1 MMERAI
7 IGVVIDAAHGGEDA
21 GNMGNG
27 IVEKD
32 LSLQISQYMYRRLQE
47 LGVPVT
53 LVRNS
58 DETISNEERIRRIL
72 APYGEGSN
80 VIVISNHMNA
90 GGADGAEVIYALRN
104 NSTLADQIAQEIE
117 LAGQNVIRN
126 NSTLA
131 DQIAQEIELAGQNV
145 IKVYQRRLPSDT
157 SKDYYFIHRDTGNTQ
172 PIMIEYGYVDSNQD
186 DPEQLKNNY
195 VRYAEAVVKAI
206 TTYIGKSYV
215 PELDEN
221 SYVVKSGDSLWSIA
235 NRYGITV
242 DQLKVA
248 NGLTN
253 NLLQVGQ
260 VLTIPKQSTES
271 PSESNNIYIVKAGD
285 SLWSI
290 ANRYGTTVAILKQ
303 LNGLSSDN
311 LSIGQK
317 LYLPNQGSVE
327 KPDNVTYVVKSGD
340 SLYTIARKYNTTV
353 NDLMTLNNLKTSL
366 LSIGQILKIPNSSVG
381 TVYVVKSGDSLWSIA
396 NRYGT
401 TVDAIKQKNGLTS
414 NNLSIGQV
422 LYI

>member
-7 IGVVIDAAHGGEDA
+7 TGVVIDAAHGGEDA
-21 GNMGNG
+21 GNTGNG

-32 LSLQISQYMYRRLQE
+32 LALQISQYMYRRLQE

-80 VIVISNHMNA
+80 VIVISNHVNA

-104 NSTLADQIAQEIE
+104 NSTLA
-117 LAGQNVIRN
+117 N
-126 NSTLA
+126 
-131 DQIAQEIELAGQNV
+131 QIAQEIELAGQNV

-206 TTYIGKSYV
+206 ATYIGKSYV

-290 ANRYGTTVAILKQ
+290 ANRYETTVAILKQ

-327 KPDNVTYVVKSGD
+327 KPDNVSYVVKSGD

-401 TVDAIKQKNGLTS
+401 TVDAIKQKMA
-414 NNLSIGQV
+414 
-422 LYI
+422 

>member
-1 MMERAI
+1 MRERAI
-7 IGVVIDAAHGGEDA
+7 TGVVIDAAHGGEDA

-47 LGVPVT
+47 LGIPVT

-58 DETISNEERIRRIL
+58 DETVSNEERIRRIL

-80 VIVISNHMNA
+80 VIVISNHVNA
-90 GGADGAEVIYALRN
+90 GGADGAEVVYALRN
-104 NSTLADQIAQEIE
+104 NSTLANQIAQE
-117 LAGQNVIRN
+117 L
-126 NSTLA
+126 
-131 DQIAQEIELAGQNV
+131 ELAGQNV

-172 PIMIEYGYVDSNQD
+172 PIIIEYGYVDSSQD

-195 VRYAEAVVKAI
+195 DRYAEAVVKAI
-206 TTYIGKSYV
+206 AAYIGKSYV

-242 DQLKVA
+242 DQLKSA
-248 NGLTN
+248 NGLTS

-260 VLTIPKQSTES
+260 VLTIPKQSTQL

-290 ANRYGTTVAILKQ
+290 ANRYGTTVSILKQ
-303 LNGLSSDN
+303 LNGLTSDN

-317 LYLPNQGSVE
+317 LYLPNQGGEE
-327 KPDNVTYVVKSGD
+327 KPENVTYVVKSGD

-353 NDLMTLNNLKTSL
+353 NDLMNLNRLKTSL
-366 LSIGQILKIPNSSVG
+366 LSIGQVLKIPNSSAG
-381 TVYVVKSGDSLWSIA
+381 TVYVVKSGDSLWNIA

-401 TVDAIKQKNGLTS
+401 TVDAIKQKNGLTG

>member
-7 IGVVIDAAHGGEDA
+7 TGVVIDAAHGGEDA
-21 GNMGNG
+21 GNTGNG

-32 LSLQISQYMYRRLQE
+32 LALQISQYMYRRLQE

-104 NSTLADQIAQEIE
+104 NSTLA
-117 LAGQNVIRN
+117 N
-126 NSTLA
+126 
-131 DQIAQEIELAGQNV
+131 QIAQEIELAGQNV

-206 TTYIGKSYV
+206 ATYIGKSYV

-290 ANRYGTTVAILKQ
+290 ANRYETTVAILKQ

-327 KPDNVTYVVKSGD
+327 KPDNVSYVVKSGD

>member
-7 IGVVIDAAHGGEDA
+7 TGVVIDAAHGGEDA
-21 GNMGNG
+21 GNTGNG

-32 LSLQISQYMYRRLQE
+32 LALQISQYMYRRLQE

-104 NSTLADQIAQEIE
+104 NSTLA
-117 LAGQNVIRN
+117 N
-126 NSTLA
+126 
-131 DQIAQEIELAGQNV
+131 QIAQEIELAGQNV

-206 TTYIGKSYV
+206 ATYIGKSYV

-253 NLLQVGQ
+253 YLLQVGQ

-290 ANRYGTTVAILKQ
+290 ANRYETTVAILKQ

-327 KPDNVTYVVKSGD
+327 KPDNVSYVVKSGD

>member
-1 MMERAI
+1 M
-7 IGVVIDAAHGGEDA
+7 
-21 GNMGNG
+21 
-27 IVEKD
+27 
-32 LSLQISQYMYRRLQE
+32 
-47 LGVPVT
+47 
-53 LVRNS
+53 
-58 DETISNEERIRRIL
+58 
-72 APYGEGSN
+72 
-80 VIVISNHMNA
+80 
-90 GGADGAEVIYALRN
+90 
-104 NSTLADQIAQEIE
+104 
-117 LAGQNVIRN
+117 
-126 NSTLA
+126 
-131 DQIAQEIELAGQNV
+131 
-145 IKVYQRRLPSDT
+145 
-157 SKDYYFIHRDTGNTQ
+157 
-172 PIMIEYGYVDSNQD
+172 
-186 DPEQLKNNY
+186 
-195 VRYAEAVVKAI
+195 
-206 TTYIGKSYV
+206 
-215 PELDEN
+215 
-221 SYVVKSGDSLWSIA
+221 
-235 NRYGITV
+235 
-242 DQLKVA
+242 
-248 NGLTN
+248 
-253 NLLQVGQ
+253 
-260 VLTIPKQSTES
+260 LTIPKQSTES

-285 SLWSI
+285 TLWSI

-422 LYI
+422 LYR

>member
-1 MMERAI
+1 MRERAI
-7 IGVVIDAAHGGEDA
+7 TGVVIDAAHGGEDA

-58 DETISNEERIRRIL
+58 DETVSNEERIRRIL

-80 VIVISNHMNA
+80 VIVISNHVNA
-90 GGADGAEVIYALRN
+90 GGADGAEVVYALRN
-104 NSTLADQIAQEIE
+104 NSTLANQIAQE
-117 LAGQNVIRN
+117 L
-126 NSTLA
+126 
-131 DQIAQEIELAGQNV
+131 ELAGQNV

-172 PIMIEYGYVDSNQD
+172 PIIIEYGYVDSSQD

-195 VRYAEAVVKAI
+195 DRYAEAVVKAI
-206 TTYIGKSYV
+206 AAYIGKSYV

-235 NRYGITV
+235 NRYGLTV
-242 DQLKVA
+242 DQLKSA
-248 NGLTN
+248 NGLTS

-260 VLTIPKQSTES
+260 VLTIPKKSTES

-290 ANRYGTTVAILKQ
+290 ANRYGTTVSILKQ
-303 LNGLSSDN
+303 LNGLTSDN

-317 LYLPNQGSVE
+317 LYLPNQGSEE
-327 KPDNVTYVVKSGD
+327 KPENVTYVVKSGD

-353 NDLMTLNNLKTSL
+353 NDLMNLNQLKTSL
-366 LSIGQILKIPNSSVG
+366 LSIGQVLKIPNSSAG
-381 TVYVVKSGDSLWSIA
+381 TVYVVKSGDSLWNIA

-401 TVDAIKQKNGLTS
+401 TVDAIKQKNGLTG

>member
-7 IGVVIDAAHGGEDA
+7 TGVVIDAAHGGEDA
-21 GNMGNG
+21 GNTGNG

-32 LSLQISQYMYRRLQE
+32 LALQISQYMYRRLQE

-80 VIVISNHMNA
+80 VIVISNHVNA
-90 GGADGAEVIYALRN
+90 GGADGAEVVYALRN
-104 NSTLADQIAQEIE
+104 NSTLANQIAQE
-117 LAGQNVIRN
+117 L
-126 NSTLA
+126 
-131 DQIAQEIELAGQNV
+131 ELAGQNV

-172 PIMIEYGYVDSNQD
+172 PIIIEYGYVDSSHD

-195 VRYAEAVVKAI
+195 DRYAEAVVKAI
-206 TTYIGKSYV
+206 AAYIGKSYV

-235 NRYGITV
+235 NRYGLTV
-242 DQLKVA
+242 DQLKSA
-248 NGLTN
+248 NGLTS

-260 VLTIPKQSTES
+260 VLTIPKKSTEL

-285 SLWSI
+285 
-290 ANRYGTTVAILKQ
+290 
-303 LNGLSSDN
+303 
-311 LSIGQK
+311 
-317 LYLPNQGSVE
+317 
-327 KPDNVTYVVKSGD
+327 
-340 SLYTIARKYNTTV
+340 TIF
-353 NDLMTLNNLKTSL
+353 MGNNE
-366 LSIGQILKIPNSSVG
+366 
-381 TVYVVKSGDSLWSIA
+381 
-396 NRYGT
+396 
-401 TVDAIKQKNGLTS
+401 
-414 NNLSIGQV
+414 
-422 LYI
+422 

>member
-7 IGVVIDAAHGGEDA
+7 TGVVIDAAHGGEDD
-21 GNMGNG
+21 GNTGNG

-58 DETISNEERIRRIL
+58 DETVSNEERIRRIL

-80 VIVISNHMNA
+80 VIVISNHVNA
-90 GGADGAEVIYALRN
+90 GGADGAEVVYALRN
-104 NSTLADQIAQEIE
+104 NSTLANQIAQELE
-117 LAGQNVIRN
+117 LAGQNI
-126 NSTLA
+126 
-131 DQIAQEIELAGQNV
+131 

-172 PIMIEYGYVDSNQD
+172 PIIIEYGYVDSSQD

-195 VRYAEAVVKAI
+195 DRYAEAVVKAI
-206 TTYIGKSYV
+206 AAYIGKSYV

-242 DQLKVA
+242 DQLKSA
-248 NGLTN
+248 NGLTS

>member
-7 IGVVIDAAHGGEDA
+7 TGVVIDAAHGGEDA
-21 GNMGNG
+21 GNTGNG

-80 VIVISNHMNA
+80 VIVISNHVNA
-90 GGADGAEVIYALRN
+90 GGADGAEVVYALRN
-104 NSTLADQIAQEIE
+104 NSTLA
-117 LAGQNVIRN
+117 N
-126 NSTLA
+126 
-131 DQIAQEIELAGQNV
+131 QIAQEIELAGQNV

-157 SKDYYFIHRDTGNTQ
+157 SKDYYFIHRDTGTTQ
-172 PIMIEYGYVDSNQD
+172 PIMIEYGYVDSTQD
-186 DPEQLKNNY
+186 DPEQLKDNY
-195 VRYAEAVVKAI
+195 DRYAEAVVKAI
-206 TTYIGKSYV
+206 TAYIGKSYV

-242 DQLKVA
+242 DQLKSA
-248 NGLTN
+248 NGLTS

-260 VLTIPKQSTES
+260 VLTIPKQSTQL

-285 SLWSI
+285 
-290 ANRYGTTVAILKQ
+290 
-303 LNGLSSDN
+303 
-311 LSIGQK
+311 
-317 LYLPNQGSVE
+317 
-327 KPDNVTYVVKSGD
+327 
-340 SLYTIARKYNTTV
+340 TIF
-353 NDLMTLNNLKTSL
+353 MGNNE
-366 LSIGQILKIPNSSVG
+366 
-381 TVYVVKSGDSLWSIA
+381 
-396 NRYGT
+396 
-401 TVDAIKQKNGLTS
+401 
-414 NNLSIGQV
+414 
-422 LYI
+422 

>member
-1 MMERAI
+1 MMERVVT
-7 IGVVIDAAHGGEDA
+7 GVVIDAAHGGEDA
-21 GNMGNG
+21 GNTGNG

-58 DETISNEERIRRIL
+58 DETVSNEERIRRIL

-80 VIVISNHMNA
+80 VIVISNHVNA
-90 GGADGAEVIYALRN
+90 GGTDGAEVVYALRN
-104 NSTLADQIAQEIE
+104 NSTLANQIAQE
-117 LAGQNVIRN
+117 L
-126 NSTLA
+126 
-131 DQIAQEIELAGQNV
+131 ELAGQNV

-172 PIMIEYGYVDSNQD
+172 PIIIEYGYVDSSQD

-195 VRYAEAVVKAI
+195 DRYAEAVVKAI
-206 TTYIGKSYV
+206 AAYIGKSYV

-235 NRYGITV
+235 NRYGLTV
-242 DQLKVA
+242 DQLKSA
-248 NGLTN
+248 NGLTS

-260 VLTIPKQSTES
+260 VLTIPKKSTES

-290 ANRYGTTVAILKQ
+290 ANRYGTTVSILKQ
-303 LNGLSSDN
+303 LNGLTSDN

-317 LYLPNQGSVE
+317 LYLPNQGSEE
-327 KPDNVTYVVKSGD
+327 KPENVTYVVKSGD

-353 NDLMTLNNLKTSL
+353 NDLMNLNQLKTSL
-366 LSIGQILKIPNSSVG
+366 LSIGQVLKIPNSSAG
-381 TVYVVKSGDSLWSIA
+381 TVYVVKSGDSLWNIA

-401 TVDAIKQKNGLTS
+401 TVDAIKQKNGLTG
-414 NNLSIGQV
+414 NNLSIGQI

>member
-7 IGVVIDAAHGGEDA
+7 TGVVIDAAHGGEDA

-58 DETISNEERIRRIL
+58 DETVSNEERIRRIL

-80 VIVISNHMNA
+80 VIVISNHVNA
-90 GGADGAEVIYALRN
+90 GGADGAEVVYALRN
-104 NSTLADQIAQEIE
+104 NSTLANQIAQE
-117 LAGQNVIRN
+117 L
-126 NSTLA
+126 
-131 DQIAQEIELAGQNV
+131 ELAGQNV

-172 PIMIEYGYVDSNQD
+172 PIIIEYGYVDSSQD

-195 VRYAEAVVKAI
+195 DRYAEAVVKAI
-206 TTYIGKSYV
+206 AAYIGKSYV

-235 NRYGITV
+235 NRYGLTV
-242 DQLKVA
+242 DQLKSA
-248 NGLTN
+248 NGLTS

-260 VLTIPKQSTES
+260 VLTIPKKSTES

-290 ANRYGTTVAILKQ
+290 ANRYGTTVSILKQ
-303 LNGLSSDN
+303 LNGLTSDN

-317 LYLPNQGSVE
+317 LYLPNQGGEE
-327 KPDNVTYVVKSGD
+327 KPENVTYVVKSGD

-353 NDLMTLNNLKTSL
+353 NDLMNLNQLKTSL
-366 LSIGQILKIPNSSVG
+366 LSIGQVLKIPNSSAG
-381 TVYVVKSGDSLWSIA
+381 TVYVVKSGDSLWNIA

-401 TVDAIKQKNGLTS
+401 TVDAIKQKNGLTG

>member
-7 IGVVIDAAHGGEDA
+7 TGVVIDAAHGGEDA
-21 GNMGNG
+21 GNTGNG

-32 LSLQISQYMYRRLQE
+32 LALQISQYMYRRLQE

-90 GGADGAEVIYALRN
+90 GGADGAEVIYAL
-104 NSTLADQIAQEIE
+104 
-117 LAGQNVIRN
+117 RN

-353 NDLMTLNNLKTSL
+353 NDLMNLNNLKTSL
-366 LSIGQILKIPNSSVG
+366 LSIGQILKIPNSSAG
-381 TVYVVKSGDSLWSIA
+381 TVYVVKSGDSLWNIA

-401 TVDAIKQKNGLTS
+401 TVDAIKQKNGLTG

>member
-1 MMERAI
+1 M
-7 IGVVIDAAHGGEDA
+7 
-21 GNMGNG
+21 
-27 IVEKD
+27 
-32 LSLQISQYMYRRLQE
+32 
-47 LGVPVT
+47 
-53 LVRNS
+53 
-58 DETISNEERIRRIL
+58 
-72 APYGEGSN
+72 
-80 VIVISNHMNA
+80 
-90 GGADGAEVIYALRN
+90 
-104 NSTLADQIAQEIE
+104 
-117 LAGQNVIRN
+117 
-126 NSTLA
+126 
-131 DQIAQEIELAGQNV
+131 AGQNV

-172 PIMIEYGYVDSNQD
+172 PIMIEYGYVDSNQN

-290 ANRYGTTVAILKQ
+290 ANRYETTVAILKQ

>member
-7 IGVVIDAAHGGEDA
+7 TGVVIDAAHGGEDA
-21 GNMGNG
+21 GNTGNG

-80 VIVISNHMNA
+80 VIVISNHVNA
-90 GGADGAEVIYALRN
+90 GGADGAEVVYALRN
-104 NSTLADQIAQEIE
+104 NSTLANQIAQE
-117 LAGQNVIRN
+117 L
-126 NSTLA
+126 
-131 DQIAQEIELAGQNV
+131 ELAGQNV

-172 PIMIEYGYVDSNQD
+172 PIIIEYGYVDSSQD

-195 VRYAEAVVKAI
+195 DRYAEAVVKAI
-206 TTYIGKSYV
+206 AAYIGKSYV

-235 NRYGITV
+235 NRYGLTV
-242 DQLKVA
+242 DQLKSA
-248 NGLTN
+248 NGLTS

-260 VLTIPKQSTES
+260 VLTIPKKSTES

-290 ANRYGTTVAILKQ
+290 ANRYGTTVSILKQ
-303 LNGLSSDN
+303 LNGLTSDN

-317 LYLPNQGSVE
+317 LYLPNQGSEE
-327 KPDNVTYVVKSGD
+327 KPENVTYVVKSGD

-353 NDLMTLNNLKTSL
+353 NDLMNLNQLKTSL
-366 LSIGQILKIPNSSVG
+366 LSIGQVLKIPNSSAG
-381 TVYVVKSGDSLWSIA
+381 IVYVVKSGDSLWNIA

-401 TVDAIKQKNGLTS
+401 TVDAIKQKNGLTG
-414 NNLSIGQV
+414 NNLSIGQI

>member
-7 IGVVIDAAHGGEDA
+7 TGVVIDAAHGGEDA
-21 GNMGNG
+21 GNTGNG

-58 DETISNEERIRRIL
+58 DETVSNEERIRRIL

-80 VIVISNHMNA
+80 VIVISNHVNA
-90 GGADGAEVIYALRN
+90 GGADGAEVVYALRN
-104 NSTLADQIAQEIE
+104 NSTLANQIAQELE
-117 LAGQNVIRN
+117 LAGQNI
-126 NSTLA
+126 
-131 DQIAQEIELAGQNV
+131 

-172 PIMIEYGYVDSNQD
+172 PIIIEYGYVDSSQD

-195 VRYAEAVVKAI
+195 DRYAEAVVKAI
-206 TTYIGKSYV
+206 AAYIGKSYV

-242 DQLKVA
+242 DQLKSA
-248 NGLTN
+248 NGLTS

>member
-7 IGVVIDAAHGGEDA
+7 TGVVIDAAHGGEDA
-21 GNMGNG
+21 GNTGNG

-32 LSLQISQYMYRRLQE
+32 LALQISQYMYRRLQE

-58 DETISNEERIRRIL
+58 DETVSNEERIRRIL

-80 VIVISNHMNA
+80 VIVISNHVNA
-90 GGADGAEVIYALRN
+90 GGADGAEVIYAL
-104 NSTLADQIAQEIE
+104 
-117 LAGQNVIRN
+117 RN

-381 TVYVVKSGDSLWSIA
+381 TVYVVKSGDSLWNIA

-401 TVDAIKQKNGLTS
+401 TVDAIKQKNGLTG

>member
-7 IGVVIDAAHGGEDA
+7 TGVVIDAAHGGEDA
-21 GNMGNG
+21 GNTGNG

-32 LSLQISQYMYRRLQE
+32 LALQISQYMYRRLQE

-117 LAGQNVIRN
+117 LAGQNVI
-126 NSTLA
+126 
-131 DQIAQEIELAGQNV
+131 
-145 IKVYQRRLPSDT
+145 KVYQRRLPSDT

-206 TTYIGKSYV
+206 ATYIGKSYV

-290 ANRYGTTVAILKQ
+290 ANRYGTTVAILKP

>member
-7 IGVVIDAAHGGEDA
+7 TGVVIDAAHGGEDA
-21 GNMGNG
+21 GNTGNG

-80 VIVISNHMNA
+80 VIVISNHVNA
-90 GGADGAEVIYALRN
+90 GGADGAEVVYALRN
-104 NSTLADQIAQEIE
+104 NSTLA
-117 LAGQNVIRN
+117 N
-126 NSTLA
+126 
-131 DQIAQEIELAGQNV
+131 QIAQEIELAGQNV

-157 SKDYYFIHRDTGNTQ
+157 SKDYYFIHRDTGTTQ
-172 PIMIEYGYVDSNQD
+172 PIMIEYGYVDSTQD
-186 DPEQLKNNY
+186 DPEQLKDNY
-195 VRYAEAVVKAI
+195 DRYAEAVVKAI
-206 TTYIGKSYV
+206 TAYIGKSYV

-242 DQLKVA
+242 DQLKSA
-248 NGLTN
+248 NGLTS

-260 VLTIPKQSTES
+260 VLTIPKQSTQL
-271 PSESNNIYIVKAGD
+271 PSDSNNIYIVKAGD

-290 ANRYGTTVAILKQ
+290 ANRYGTTVSTLKQ
-303 LNGLSSDN
+303 LNDLTSDN

-317 LYLPNQGSVE
+317 LYLPNQGEEE
-327 KPDNVTYVVKSGD
+327 KPENVIYVVKSGD

-353 NDLMTLNNLKTSL
+353 NDLMNLNNLKTSL
-366 LSIGQILKIPNSSVG
+366 LSIGQILKIPNSSAG
-381 TVYVVKSGDSLWSIA
+381 TVYVVKSGDSLWNIA

-401 TVDAIKQKNGLTS
+401 TVDAIKQKNGLTG

>member
-1 MMERAI
+1 MMERVI
-7 IGVVIDAAHGGEDA
+7 TGVVIDAAHGGEDA

-58 DETISNEERIRRIL
+58 DETVSNEERIRRIL

-80 VIVISNHMNA
+80 VIVISNHVNA
-90 GGADGAEVIYALRN
+90 GGADGAEVVYALRN
-104 NSTLADQIAQEIE
+104 NSTLANQIAQE
-117 LAGQNVIRN
+117 L
-126 NSTLA
+126 
-131 DQIAQEIELAGQNV
+131 ELAGQNV

-172 PIMIEYGYVDSNQD
+172 PIIIEYGYVDSSQD

-195 VRYAEAVVKAI
+195 DRYAEAVVKAI
-206 TTYIGKSYV
+206 AAYIGKSYV

-235 NRYGITV
+235 NRYGLTV
-242 DQLKVA
+242 DQLKSA
-248 NGLTN
+248 NGLTS

-260 VLTIPKQSTES
+260 VLTIPKKSTES
-271 PSESNNIYIVKAGD
+271 PSESNNNIYIVKSVD
-285 SLWSI
+285 SLRRI
-290 ANRYGTTVAILKQ
+290 ANQYGTTVSTLKQ
-303 LNGLSSDN
+303 LNDLTSDN

-317 LYLPNQGSVE
+317 LYLPNQVEEE
-327 KPDNVTYVVKSGD
+327 KPENVTYVVKSGD

-353 NDLMTLNNLKTSL
+353 NDLMNLNQLKTSL
-366 LSIGQILKIPNSSVG
+366 LSIGQVLKIPNSSAG
-381 TVYVVKSGDSLWSIA
+381 TVYVVKSGDSLWNIA

-401 TVDAIKQKNGLTS
+401 TVDAIKQKNGLTG
-414 NNLSIGQV
+414 NNLSIGQI

>member
-7 IGVVIDAAHGGEDA
+7 TGVVIDAAHGGEDA
-21 GNMGNG
+21 GNTGNE

-32 LSLQISQYMYRRLQE
+32 LALQISQYMYRRLQE

-90 GGADGAEVIYALRN
+90 GGADGAEVVYALRN
-104 NSTLADQIAQEIE
+104 NSTLANQIAQE
-117 LAGQNVIRN
+117 L
-126 NSTLA
+126 
-131 DQIAQEIELAGQNV
+131 ELAGQNV

-172 PIMIEYGYVDSNQD
+172 PIIIEYGYVDSSQD

-195 VRYAEAVVKAI
+195 DRYAEAVVKAI
-206 TTYIGKSYV
+206 AAYIGKSYV

-235 NRYGITV
+235 NRYGLTV
-242 DQLKVA
+242 DQLKSA
-248 NGLTN
+248 NGLTS

-260 VLTIPKQSTES
+260 VLTIPKKSTES

-290 ANRYGTTVAILKQ
+290 ANRYGTTVSILRQ
-303 LNGLSSDN
+303 LNGLTSDN

-317 LYLPNQGSVE
+317 LYLPNQGSEE
-327 KPDNVTYVVKSGD
+327 KPENVTYVVKSGD

-353 NDLMTLNNLKTSL
+353 NDLMNLNQLKTSL
-366 LSIGQILKIPNSSVG
+366 LSIGQVLKIPNSSAG
-381 TVYVVKSGDSLWSIA
+381 TVYVVKSGDSLWNIA

-401 TVDAIKQKNGLTS
+401 TVDAIKQKNGLTG

>member
-1 MMERAI
+1 M
-7 IGVVIDAAHGGEDA
+7 
-21 GNMGNG
+21 
-27 IVEKD
+27 
-32 LSLQISQYMYRRLQE
+32 
-47 LGVPVT
+47 
-53 LVRNS
+53 
-58 DETISNEERIRRIL
+58 
-72 APYGEGSN
+72 
-80 VIVISNHMNA
+80 
-90 GGADGAEVIYALRN
+90 
-104 NSTLADQIAQEIE
+104 
-117 LAGQNVIRN
+117 
-126 NSTLA
+126 
-131 DQIAQEIELAGQNV
+131 AGQNV

-206 TTYIGKSYV
+206 ATYIGKSYV

-290 ANRYGTTVAILKQ
+290 ANRYETTVAILKQ

-327 KPDNVTYVVKSGD
+327 KPDNVSYVVKSGD

-401 TVDAIKQKNGLTS
+401 TVDAIKQKNGLTG